1 MFLASQIATASLA
14 AVILLASPG
23 VGAAQQHQPAHNT
36 HLGQPAAPGRPASGP
51 FAFSVYGAFQ
61 RMMHAQDFSS
71 KAQLGAVMQGGA
83 TEAVGAVS
91 GLRGEIT
98 AIDGKL
104 LVTYGAPCA
113 TCGHPGEDSAT
124 LLATAKVAAWHH
136 PIKLPSNLTAKAL
149 DDFIIAEAKKAGLD
163 MNKPFPIRMTG
174 TLTGVKMH
182 VLRGPGG
189 PAKGHS
195 SGHAAAQAA
204 RHATGHRMGHGAIDQ
219 TDIAAERIDGT
230 VVGFYAPAPLQG
242 IVTHPGDPFHYHW
255 VDAARTKT
263 AHLDV
268 FGMQAGA
275 ELQLPVK

>member
-1 MFLASQIATASLA
+1 MFPTSRIAAASLA
-14 AVILLASPG
+14 SVILLLANPG
-23 VGAAQQHQPAHNT
+23 VGAAQHHQPAH
-36 HLGQPAAPGRPASGP
+36 HPQQPAAQAAPASEP

-71 KAQLGAVMQGGA
+71 KVQLGAVMQGGA

-98 AIDGKL
+98 AIGGKL
-104 LVTYGAPCA
+104 LVTYGTPCA

-124 LLATAKVAAWHH
+124 LLATAKVEAWHE
-136 PIKLPSNLTAKAL
+136 PVKLPADLAGQAL

-163 MNKPFPIRMTG
+163 LSRPFPIRMTG
-174 TLTGVKMH
+174 TLISVKMH

-189 PAKGHS
+189 PAKGHG

-204 RHATGHRMGHGAIDQ
+204 GHGTGHGMGHGVIDQ
-219 TDIAAERIDGT
+219 TDIAVERIDGT
-230 VVGFYAPAPLQG
+230 VVGFYAPVSLQG

-255 VDAARTKT
+255 VDTARTKT

-268 FGMQAGA
+268 FGMQAGT
-275 ELQLPVK
+275 ELLLPVK